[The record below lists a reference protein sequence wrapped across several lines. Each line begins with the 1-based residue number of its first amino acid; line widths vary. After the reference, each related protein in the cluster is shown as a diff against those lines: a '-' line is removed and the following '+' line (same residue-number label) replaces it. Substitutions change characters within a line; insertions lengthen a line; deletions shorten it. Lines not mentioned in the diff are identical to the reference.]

1 MVVAIVRMLRL
12 THSMRM
18 KRCHRSTSRGT
29 SIALIVAASLSH
41 HRAAKESNLPLP
53 LEGFRIIDCS
63 TVLAGPLAAT
73 HLGDFGA
80 DVIKVELPQADLPPI
95 RATRLHEERNKR
107 SITIDLHATQGQEL
121 LVRLIKDADALIENF
136 RPGTFE
142 KWNLSPERLLAENP
156 RLIIHRLSAFGQT
169 GPWCQFGGYDR
180 QAQAI
185 SGATY
190 VTGFPDSEPVRSGF
204 ATADYMAGIWGAFS
218 IILAAY
224 WRDARGGRGQVSD
237 LALFEPMLRACEGSV
252 TEFSLSGSVRERSG
266 NSNPGVVPAA
276 NFRTRDGVTVAI
288 NANNDRQW
296 NRLATLMG
304 RPELADHP
312 DYKMPARIQR
322 AGEIYPIIENWVS
335 ARDVR
340 EVEEAM
346 VEAGVPCA
354 PVLNVRQIFD
364 HPMIQGRGSITR
376 VPWGEREIA
385 MVDVLPRLSDSPG
398 RIRSAAPAPG
408 QHTGEIL
415 AELGLSP
422 EEIAVL
428 AQAGVIAPQRE

>member
-1 MVVAIVRMLRL
+1 
-12 THSMRM
+12 
-18 KRCHRSTSRGT
+18 
-29 SIALIVAASLSH
+29 
-41 HRAAKESNLPLP
+41 LPLP
-53 LEGFRIIDCS
+53 LDGFRIIDCS

-80 DVIKVELPQADLPPI
+80 DVIKVELPQAEPLPM

-107 SITIDLHATQGQEL
+107 SITADLRTEEGQDIL
-121 LVRLIKDADALIENF
+121 LRLIRDADALIENF

-142 KWNLSPERLLAENP
+142 KWNLGPDRLLKENP

-169 GPWCQFGGYDR
+169 GPWSSLGGYDR

-224 WRDARGGRGQVSD
+224 WRDARGGTGQVSD
-237 LALFEPMLRACEGSV
+237 LALFEPMLRASEGSI
-252 TEFSLSGSVRERSG
+252 TEFGLSGSVRERAG
-266 NSNPGVVPAA
+266 NSNPGVVPAS

-296 NRLATLMG
+296 ARLARVIG
-304 RPELADHP
+304 RADLAVNE
-312 DYKMPARIQR
+312 DYRMPSRLKHAE
-322 AGEIYPIIENWVS
+322 EIYALIGEWVG

-340 EVEEAM
+340 TVEAAM

-354 PVLNVRQIFD
+354 PVLNVRQILE
-364 HPMIQGRGSITR
+364 HPMIRGRGSI
-376 VPWGEREIA
+376 VNIPWEETDLA
-385 MVDVLPRLSDSPG
+385 MVAPLPRLSASPG
-398 RIRSAAPAPG
+398 EIRSAAPRTG
-408 QHTGEIL
+408 QHTVEVLKGIGFDANQIAEL
-415 AELGLSP
+415 AERGIIGKPTS
-422 EEIAVL
+422 
-428 AQAGVIAPQRE
+428 

>member
-1 MVVAIVRMLRL
+1 
-12 THSMRM
+12 
-18 KRCHRSTSRGT
+18 
-29 SIALIVAASLSH
+29 
-41 HRAAKESNLPLP
+41 LPLP

-80 DVIKVELPQADLPPI
+80 DVIKVELPQAEPLPA

-107 SITIDLHATQGQEL
+107 SVTIDLRTEEGQDIL
-121 LVRLIKDADALIENF
+121 RRLVRDADALIENF

-142 KWNLSPERLLAENP
+142 KWNLSPQRLLEENP

-169 GPWCQFGGYDR
+169 GPWSSLGGYDR

-224 WRDARGGRGQVSD
+224 WRDARGGTGQVSD
-237 LALFEPMLRACEGSV
+237 LALFEPMLRASEGSI
-252 TEFSLSGSVRERSG
+252 TEYSLTGNIRERAG
-266 NSNPGVVPAA
+266 NSNPGVVPAS
-276 NFRTRDGVTVAI
+276 NFRTSDGVTVAI

-296 NRLATLMG
+296 ARLARAIG
-304 RPELADHP
+304 RADLADDS
-312 DYKMPARIQR
+312 DYRMPARLKH
-322 AGEIYPIIENWVS
+322 AEEIYALIGEWVE

-340 EVEEAM
+340 AVETAM

-354 PVLNVRQIFD
+354 PVLNVRQIFE
-364 HPMIQGRGSITR
+364 HPMIRGRGSIVN
-376 VPWGEREIA
+376 VPWEGKDLA
-385 MVDVLPRLSDSPG
+385 MVTPLPRLSESPG
-398 RIRSAAPAPG
+398 EIRSAAPRPG
-408 QHTGEIL
+408 EHTVEVLESIGFDADRIAGL
-415 AELGLSP
+415 AKR
-422 EEIAVL
+422 
-428 AQAGVIAPQRE
+428 GVIGNSNS

>member
-1 MVVAIVRMLRL
+1 M
-12 THSMRM
+12 
-18 KRCHRSTSRGT
+18 
-29 SIALIVAASLSH
+29 
-41 HRAAKESNLPLP
+41 PLP
-53 LEGFRIIDCS
+53 LDGFRIIDCS

-80 DVIKVELPQADLPPI
+80 DVIKVELPQAEPLPM

-107 SITIDLHATQGQEL
+107 SITADLRTEEGQDIL
-121 LVRLIKDADALIENF
+121 LRLIRDADALIENF

-142 KWNLSPERLLAENP
+142 KWNLGPDRLLKENP

-169 GPWCQFGGYDR
+169 GPWSSLGGYDR

-224 WRDARGGRGQVSD
+224 WRDARGGTGQVSD
-237 LALFEPMLRACEGSV
+237 LALFEPMLRASEGSI
-252 TEFSLSGSVRERSG
+252 TEFGLSGSVRERAG
-266 NSNPGVVPAA
+266 NSNPGVVPAS

-296 NRLATLMG
+296 ARLARVIG
-304 RPELADHP
+304 RADLAVNE
-312 DYKMPARIQR
+312 DYRMPSRLKHAE
-322 AGEIYPIIENWVS
+322 EIYALIGEWVG

-340 EVEEAM
+340 TVEAAM

-354 PVLNVRQIFD
+354 PVLNVRQILE
-364 HPMIQGRGSITR
+364 HPMIRGRGSI
-376 VPWGEREIA
+376 VNIPWEETDLA
-385 MVDVLPRLSDSPG
+385 MVAPLPRLSASPG
-398 RIRSAAPAPG
+398 EIRSAAPRTG
-408 QHTGEIL
+408 QHTVEVLKGIGFDANQIAGL
-415 AELGLSP
+415 AERGIIGKPTS
-422 EEIAVL
+422 
-428 AQAGVIAPQRE
+428 

>member
-1 MVVAIVRMLRL
+1 M
-12 THSMRM
+12 
-18 KRCHRSTSRGT
+18 
-29 SIALIVAASLSH
+29 
-41 HRAAKESNLPLP
+41 PLP
-53 LEGFRIIDCS
+53 LDGFRIIDCS

-80 DVIKVELPQADLPPI
+80 DVIKVELPQAEPLPM

-107 SITIDLHATQGQEL
+107 SITADLRTEEGQDIL
-121 LVRLIKDADALIENF
+121 LRLIRDADALIENF

-142 KWNLSPERLLAENP
+142 KWNLGPDRLLKENP

-169 GPWCQFGGYDR
+169 GPWSSLGGYDR

-224 WRDARGGRGQVSD
+224 WRDARGGTGQVSD
-237 LALFEPMLRACEGSV
+237 LALFEPMLRASEGSI
-252 TEFSLSGSVRERSG
+252 TEFGLSGSVRERAG
-266 NSNPGVVPAA
+266 NSNPGVVPAS
-276 NFRTRDGVTVAI
+276 NFRTSDGVTVAI

-296 NRLATLMG
+296 ARLARVIG
-304 RPELADHP
+304 RADLAVNE
-312 DYKMPARIQR
+312 DYRMPSRLKHAE
-322 AGEIYPIIENWVS
+322 EIYAVIGEWVG

-340 EVEEAM
+340 TVEAAM

-354 PVLNVRQIFD
+354 PVLNVRQILE
-364 HPMIQGRGSITR
+364 HPMIRGRGSI
-376 VPWGEREIA
+376 VNIPWEETDLA
-385 MVDVLPRLSDSPG
+385 MVAPLPRLSASPG
-398 RIRSAAPAPG
+398 EIRSAAPRTG
-408 QHTGEIL
+408 QHTVEVLKGIGFDANQIAEL
-415 AELGLSP
+415 AERGIIGKPTS
-422 EEIAVL
+422 
-428 AQAGVIAPQRE
+428 

>member
-1 MVVAIVRMLRL
+1 M
-12 THSMRM
+12 
-18 KRCHRSTSRGT
+18 
-29 SIALIVAASLSH
+29 
-41 HRAAKESNLPLP
+41 PLP
-53 LEGFRIIDCS
+53 LDGFRIIDCS

-80 DVIKVELPQADLPPI
+80 DVIKVELPQAEPLPM

-107 SITIDLHATQGQEL
+107 SITADLRTEEGQDIL
-121 LVRLIKDADALIENF
+121 LRLIRDADALIENF

-142 KWNLSPERLLAENP
+142 KWNLGPDRLLKENP

-169 GPWCQFGGYDR
+169 GPWSSLGGYDR

-224 WRDARGGRGQVSD
+224 WRDARGGTGQVSD
-237 LALFEPMLRACEGSV
+237 LALFEPMLRASEGSI
-252 TEFSLSGSVRERSG
+252 TEFGLSGSVRERAG
-266 NSNPGVVPAA
+266 NSNPGVVPAS

-296 NRLATLMG
+296 ARLARVIG
-304 RPELADHP
+304 RADLAVNE
-312 DYKMPARIQR
+312 DYRMASRLKHAE
-322 AGEIYPIIENWVS
+322 EIYALIGEWVG

-340 EVEEAM
+340 TVEAAM

-354 PVLNVRQIFD
+354 PVLNVRQILE
-364 HPMIQGRGSITR
+364 HPMIRGRGSI
-376 VPWGEREIA
+376 VNIPWEETDLA
-385 MVDVLPRLSDSPG
+385 MVAPLPRLSASPG
-398 RIRSAAPAPG
+398 EIRSAAPRTG
-408 QHTGEIL
+408 QHTVEVLKGIGFDANQIAEL
-415 AELGLSP
+415 AERGIIGKPTS
-422 EEIAVL
+422 
-428 AQAGVIAPQRE
+428 

>member
-1 MVVAIVRMLRL
+1 M
-12 THSMRM
+12 
-18 KRCHRSTSRGT
+18 
-29 SIALIVAASLSH
+29 
-41 HRAAKESNLPLP
+41 PLP
-53 LEGFRIIDCS
+53 LDGFRIIDCS

-80 DVIKVELPQADLPPI
+80 DVIKVELPQAEPLPM

-107 SITIDLHATQGQEL
+107 SITADLRTEEGQDIL
-121 LVRLIKDADALIENF
+121 LRLIRDADALIENF

-142 KWNLSPERLLAENP
+142 KWNLGPDRLLKENP

-169 GPWCQFGGYDR
+169 GPWSSLGGYDR

-224 WRDARGGRGQVSD
+224 WRDARGGTGQVSD
-237 LALFEPMLRACEGSV
+237 LALFEPMLRASEGSI
-252 TEFSLSGSVRERSG
+252 TEFGLSGSVRERAG
-266 NSNPGVVPAA
+266 NSNPGVVPAS
-276 NFRTRDGVTVAI
+276 NFRTSDGVTVAI

-296 NRLATLMG
+296 ARLARVIG
-304 RPELADHP
+304 RADLAVNE
-312 DYKMPARIQR
+312 DYRMPSRLKHAE
-322 AGEIYPIIENWVS
+322 EIYALIGEWVG

-340 EVEEAM
+340 TVEAAM

-354 PVLNVRQIFD
+354 PVLNVRQILE
-364 HPMIQGRGSITR
+364 HPMIRGRGSI
-376 VPWGEREIA
+376 VNIPWEETDLA
-385 MVDVLPRLSDSPG
+385 MVAPLPRLSASPG
-398 RIRSAAPAPG
+398 EIRSAAPRTG
-408 QHTGEIL
+408 QHTVEVLKGIGFDANQIAEL
-415 AELGLSP
+415 AERGIIGKPTS
-422 EEIAVL
+422 
-428 AQAGVIAPQRE
+428 

>member
-1 MVVAIVRMLRL
+1 MITINIIRLNDPIVPRMLAPQR
-12 THSMRM
+12 
-18 KRCHRSTSRGT
+18 KEGT
-29 SIALIVAASLSH
+29 D
-41 HRAAKESNLPLP
+41 LPLP

-73 HLGDFGA
+73 HLSDFGA
-80 DVIKVELPQADLPPI
+80 DVIKVELPQSAPLPM

-107 SITIDLHATQGQEL
+107 SLTIDLRIEEGQEIL
-121 LVRLIKDADALIENF
+121 IKLVRDADALIENF

-142 KWNLSPERLLAENP
+142 KWNLSPDRLLKENP

-169 GPWCQFGGYDR
+169 GPWSSLGGYDR

-224 WRDARGGRGQVSD
+224 WRDARGGTGQVSD
-237 LALFEPMLRACEGSV
+237 LALFEPMLRATEGAI
-252 TEFSLSGSVRERSG
+252 TDYGLTGNIRERAG

-276 NFRTRDGVTVAI
+276 NFRTSDGVTVAI

-296 NRLATLMG
+296 ARLAGVIG
-304 RPELADHP
+304 RPDLASNP
-312 DYKMPARIQR
+312 EFRMPSRLSHAE
-322 AGEIYPIIENWVS
+322 EIYALISEWVA

-340 EVEEAM
+340 TVEAAM
-346 VEAGVPCA
+346 VEASVPCA
-354 PVLNVRQIFD
+354 PVLNVQQVFE
-364 HPMIQGRGSITR
+364 HPMIRGRGSIVN
-376 VPWGEREIA
+376 VPWEEKDLA
-385 MVDVLPRLSDSPG
+385 MVAPLPRLSASPG
-398 RIRSAAPAPG
+398 EIRSAAPRAG
-408 QHTGEIL
+408 QHTVEVLESIGFDANQIAGL
-415 AELGLSP
+415 A
-422 EEIAVL
+422 AR
-428 AQAGVIAPQRE
+428 GVIGKPNS

>member
-1 MVVAIVRMLRL
+1 M
-12 THSMRM
+12 
-18 KRCHRSTSRGT
+18 
-29 SIALIVAASLSH
+29 
-41 HRAAKESNLPLP
+41 PLP
-53 LEGFRIIDCS
+53 LDGFRIIDCS

-80 DVIKVELPQADLPPI
+80 DVIKVELPQAEPLPM

-107 SITIDLHATQGQEL
+107 SITADLRTEEGQDIL
-121 LVRLIKDADALIENF
+121 LRLIRDADALIENF

-142 KWNLSPERLLAENP
+142 KWNLGPDRLLKENP

-169 GPWCQFGGYDR
+169 GPWSSLGGYDR

-224 WRDARGGRGQVSD
+224 WRDARGGTGQVSD
-237 LALFEPMLRACEGSV
+237 LALFEPMLRASEGSI
-252 TEFSLSGSVRERSG
+252 TEFGLSGSVRERAG
-266 NSNPGVVPAA
+266 NSNPGVVPAS
-276 NFRTRDGVTVAI
+276 NFRTSDGVTVAI

-296 NRLATLMG
+296 ARLARVIG
-304 RPELADHP
+304 RADLAENE
-312 DYKMPARIQR
+312 DYRMPSRLKHAE
-322 AGEIYPIIENWVS
+322 EIYALIGEWVG

-340 EVEEAM
+340 TVEAAM

-354 PVLNVRQIFD
+354 PVLNVRQILE
-364 HPMIQGRGSITR
+364 HPMIRGRGSI
-376 VPWGEREIA
+376 VNIPWEETDLA
-385 MVDVLPRLSDSPG
+385 MVAPLPRLSASPG
-398 RIRSAAPAPG
+398 EIRSAAPRTG
-408 QHTGEIL
+408 QHTVEVLKGIGFDANQIAEL
-415 AELGLSP
+415 AERGIIGKPTS
-422 EEIAVL
+422 
-428 AQAGVIAPQRE
+428 